1 MAPIPNKWKV
11 HTLPKSHVLLLSL
24 NVVLLPYIRKGTLAG
39 HQIQEIKKDVRVE
52 IA

>member
-11 HTLPKSHVLLLSL
+11 RTLPKSNVILFSL
-24 NVVLLPYIRKGTLAG
+24 MWFSLHSGKGTLAG
-39 HQIQEIKKDVRVE
+39 HQIQEIKKGVRGE